1 MSRILIVEPHRDI
14 RYLLEVV
21 VARLGHVPVVCEA
34 TDEEPAD
41 VDAAVIE
48 PAELGALP
56 LAERLRSRGVAVVL
70 TSIFPPEAEA
80 LALQPVAYLVKPFP
94 LYALED
100 ALTAALEPA
109 RSSVPPEQ
117 PIGATQP
124 H

>member
-1 MSRILIVEPHRDI
+1 VSRILIVEPHRDV

-48 PAELGALP
+48 RAELGALP
-56 LAERLRSRGVAVVL
+56 LAERLSGRGVAVVF
-70 TSIFPPEAEA
+70 TSIFAPEAEA

-109 RSSVPPEQ
+109 RASAPAAQLVS
-117 PIGATQP
+117 ATQP
-124 H
+124 Q